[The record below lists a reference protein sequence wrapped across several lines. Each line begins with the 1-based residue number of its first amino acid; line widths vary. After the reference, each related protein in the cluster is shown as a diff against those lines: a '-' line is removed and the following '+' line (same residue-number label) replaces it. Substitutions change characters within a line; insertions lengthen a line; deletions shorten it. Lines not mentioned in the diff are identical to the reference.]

1 MASVVVGKSGHDPRG
16 IRLFEF
22 ICNVNIFLVSGLT
35 LRTGD
40 FRGLMQKWKAPAY
53 GLLTVLVMTPLL
65 ALGLKVRTRV
75 CAKCVYMYTW
85 CVFSS

>member
-1 MASVVVGKSGHDPRG
+1 VWPEPGKAVASVVVGKSGHDPRG

-40 FRGLMQKWKAPAY
+40 FRGLMQEWKAPAY

-65 ALGLKVRTRV
+65 ALGLKVRTRA
-75 CAKCVYMYTW
+75 CA
-85 CVFSS
+85 